1 MALRVRLRDVVDAID
16 VPNSEWRSYLNRET
30 GAMVTVGEMMAMGPD
45 GDLDPTDIEDAEE
58 FLLLP
63 TSFEI
68 DEWSMMRQFAED
80 RPEREADQ
88 LLHAIS
94 GRGAFRMFRSTIK
107 RLRVEQEWDRFR
119 EARFAAI
126 AREWLEEHGIEHE

>member
-1 MALRVRLRDVVDAID
+1 
-16 VPNSEWRSYLNRET
+16 
-30 GAMVTVGEMMAMGPD
+30 MMAMGPD
-45 GDLDPTDIEDAEE
+45 GELDPTDIEDVED

-68 DEWSMMRQFAED
+68 DEWSMMRQSAEE

-88 LLHAIS
+88 LLDAIS

-107 RLRVEQEWDRFR
+107 RLRVGQERGCFR

-126 AREWLEEHGIEHE
+126 AREWLEAHGNEHE